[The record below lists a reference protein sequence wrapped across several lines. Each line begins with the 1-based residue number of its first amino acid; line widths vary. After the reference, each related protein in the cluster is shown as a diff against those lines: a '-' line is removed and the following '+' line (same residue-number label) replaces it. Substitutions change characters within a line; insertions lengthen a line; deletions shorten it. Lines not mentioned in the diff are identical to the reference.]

1 MSAPWFFLSLNLENE
16 VFGHCIV
23 FLEKTRQVLILGGT
37 RDNVRLKEI
46 WIYDLDEYNMPR
58 SASDFNGHVIGQK
71 PKKGPD
77 MLYARSEFGCST
89 FKHDEDEVVV
99 VSGGRGA
106 ENRAEILFISTG
118 DWMPRKYLK
127 LRPFEFLAQSYD
139 STIKRSFEIS
149 IRLLLFLNIS
159 AKMLLLLNKP
169 LYNVAIVSHLIL

>member
-1 MSAPWFFLSLNLENE
+1 MSAPWFSLSLNLENE

-37 RDNVRLKEI
+37 RENVRLKEI

-118 DWMPRKYLK
+118 DWMPRKHC
-127 LRPFEFLAQSYD
+127 
-139 STIKRSFEIS
+139 SFHWID
-149 IRLLLFLNIS
+149 R
-159 AKMLLLLNKP
+159 
-169 LYNVAIVSHLIL
+169 

>member
-1 MSAPWFFLSLNLENE
+1 
-16 VFGHCIV
+16 
-23 FLEKTRQVLILGGT
+23 
-37 RDNVRLKEI
+37 
-46 WIYDLDEYNMPR
+46 MPR

-118 DWMPRKYLK
+118 DWMPRKYCFFPLH
-127 LRPFEFLAQSYD
+127 RPMTKNQILNAKCLPIFFVVGSIQKEKGQVVLF
-139 STIKRSFEIS
+139 SFQIEM
-149 IRLLLFLNIS
+149 
-159 AKMLLLLNKP
+159 KTKKK
-169 LYNVAIVSHLIL
+169 

>member
-1 MSAPWFFLSLNLENE
+1 
-16 VFGHCIV
+16 
-23 FLEKTRQVLILGGT
+23 
-37 RDNVRLKEI
+37 
-46 WIYDLDEYNMPR
+46 MPR

-118 DWMPRKYLK
+118 DWMPRKYC
-127 LRPFEFLAQSYD
+127 
-139 STIKRSFEIS
+139 SFHC
-149 IRLLLFLNIS
+149 LLLIQFKKRRTKQSSSLF
-159 AKMLLLLNKP
+159 KYGPTFTKGGQ
-169 LYNVAIVSHLIL
+169 

>member
-1 MSAPWFFLSLNLENE
+1 MAFSFEIF
-16 VFGHCIV
+16 FGHYSTTPISV
-23 FLEKTRQVLILGGT
+23 HSLGRAYLDTISKALILGGT

-118 DWMPRKYLK
+118 DWMPRKYC
-127 LRPFEFLAQSYD
+127 
-139 STIKRSFEIS
+139 SFHC
-149 IRLLLFLNIS
+149 LLLIQFKQSSSLF
-159 AKMLLLLNKP
+159 KYGPTFTKGGQ
-169 LYNVAIVSHLIL
+169 